1 MTSLPLLSAPSSPS
15 SSAVSGVNVVT
26 VDVSLE
32 FFSVVVF
39 KMRSARLHRP
49 RLLLWVYVSEP
60 DLSRHNQET
69 KGNDSDE
76 PGHTEVPSRWQTDG
90 SVHCVDGVIMCF
102 KTGSDRNSVKSFS
115 HSNTQT
121 ASLLPVC
128 SRDPDAQLSS
138 VYGEVRL
145 YGRRWSGPNPSL
157 VLKLSQ

>member
-26 VDVSLE
+26 ADVSLE

-90 SVHCVDGVIMCF
+90 SVQ
-102 KTGSDRNSVKSFS
+102 TGSSCVLKQEVIETVWSLSHTQIHKLLLYFLFAVVTLKHNSVLYMVKSDC
-115 HSNTQT
+115 TDDGDQVQI
-121 ASLLPVC
+121 LLW
-128 SRDPDAQLSS
+128 
-138 VYGEVRL
+138 Y
-145 YGRRWSGPNPSL
+145 
-157 VLKLSQ
+157 